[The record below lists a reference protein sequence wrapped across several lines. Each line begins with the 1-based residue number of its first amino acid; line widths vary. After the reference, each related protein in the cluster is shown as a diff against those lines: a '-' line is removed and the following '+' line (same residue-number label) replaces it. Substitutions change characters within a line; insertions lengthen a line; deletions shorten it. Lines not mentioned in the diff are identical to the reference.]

1 MDVKQLKQIAEL
13 SKLKIED
20 TKVESM
26 LKDFNS
32 IVEYVDKVKELDTT
46 GVSEDEIYFNHENSI
61 RPDVVGKS
69 LSIDQI
75 SEIAPKFENGYIVVP
90 RVIET

>member
-1 MDVKQLKQIAEL
+1 MDTKQLKQIAEL
-13 SKLKIED
+13 SKIKIED
-20 TKVESM
+20 DKIESM

-46 GVSEDEIYFNHENSI
+46 NVSEDEIYFNHENSI

-69 LSIDQI
+69 LTIDQI
-75 SEIAPKFENGYIVVP
+75 SRIAPKFEDGYIVVP